1 MQGFR
6 FNNQELV
13 NREFVTFVNMAGG
26 RQWIILCA
34 MLSLTWPQGSGERV
48 LGEETDEFDFDGL
61 PGAQHEFKIEIKPGH
76 IECFYQKIVQGGKIH
91 VSFEVSSIFTLYV
104 LPSFAVFMSSMSISM
119 SEIPVNK

>member
-1 MQGFR
+1 
-6 FNNQELV
+6 
-13 NREFVTFVNMAGG
+13 MAGG

-34 MLSLTWPQGSGERV
+34 MFSLTWPQGSGERV

-91 VSFEVSSIFTLYV
+91 VSFEVSSIFYLIR
-104 LPSFAVFMSSMSISM
+104 LPSFAVYISFMSRSMPEIS
-119 SEIPVNK
+119 VNERSGVDIKTH